1 MQRSLLAAAA
11 LAVLLGVPH
20 PARSADAARALGSQP
35 PAEASLVGASLNAA
49 RPAGSYRSAVA
60 RVAPSVVTV
69 YATHEVKASKPSAK
83 VTVADLG
90 SGVVIDDDGD
100 IVTNYHVVEDA
111 TGLAVSLVDGTVLP
125 CRVIGFDSESDIA
138 LLHVD
143 ATGLQPIAIADIDDV
158 QPGDIVLAV
167 GNPLGIGQA
176 VSQGIV
182 SAVVRKGVRP
192 TENFIQTDAA
202 INPGNS
208 GGALV
213 DTTGRLVGINV
224 LILSHSGGSEGVGF
238 AIPVDVVQTVVASLK
253 AHGRVARGWLGWWAH
268 EASQGDGAL
277 LVAVDRDGPAYR
289 AGIVAGDVVTRVG
302 ERPVRR
308 LLDAANVVVG
318 NDPGT
323 RVRVEIVRRGVPAT
337 FEVELAPVPASRAG
351 S

>member
-11 LAVLLGVPH
+11 LAVLFGVPD
-20 PARSADAARALGSQP
+20 PARSADAVRALQP
-35 PAEASLVGASLNAA
+35 AAEASLVGASLNAA

-69 YATHEVKASKPSAK
+69 YATHAAKASKPSAK

-90 SGVVIDDDGD
+90 SGVVIDGDGD

-125 CRVIGFDSESDIA
+125 CRVIGFDAESDIA

-143 ATGLQPIAIADIDDV
+143 AAGLKPIAIADIDDV

-167 GNPLGIGQA
+167 GNPLGLGQA

-213 DTTGRLVGINV
+213 DTSGRLVGINV

-268 EASQGDGAL
+268 EAPQGEGAL

-289 AGIVAGDVVTRVG
+289 AGLVPGDVVTRVG
-302 ERPVRR
+302 ERRVRR

-323 RVRVEIVRRGVPAT
+323 RVPVEIVRRGVPAT